1 MKAPESFAEFLAL
14 PDAERERL
22 VKSMSAR
29 SEPKPSPDQHVVD
42 RSQEPL
48 VLRSCSL
55 CNWTNVSLINLGEP
69 NKPRM
74 VCQGCCK
81 RAVEAMDAVLAITQN
96 AAGQGRREA
105 TYPEPA
111 CSQGGCQ

>member
-1 MKAPESFAEFLAL
+1 MKAPESYAEFLAL
-14 PDAERERL
+14 PDAEREEL

-29 SEPKPSPDQHVVD
+29 SEPNPSHDPHVVD
-42 RSQEPL
+42 RSQEPV
-48 VLRSCSL
+48 VLRSCSI

-81 RAVEAMDAVLAITQN
+81 RAVDTMDEILALTQN
-96 AAGQGRREA
+96 PTLHR
-105 TYPEPA
+105 
-111 CSQGGCQ
+111 GGISLNETGGKADE